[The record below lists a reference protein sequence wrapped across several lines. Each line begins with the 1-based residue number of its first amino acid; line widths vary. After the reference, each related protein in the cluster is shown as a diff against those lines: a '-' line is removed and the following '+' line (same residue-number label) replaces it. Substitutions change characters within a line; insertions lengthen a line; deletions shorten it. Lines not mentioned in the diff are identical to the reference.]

1 MPRRGNSSRLNFP
14 GHRTGKIQPGRI
26 VVAVVDGRGRT
37 ITAGGLARWVRAVA
51 PPRARGELAIAVV
64 PDAQVKKLNRE
75 YRGISTPTDVLS
87 FPAATP
93 GVLGDIVIARGVAQ
107 TQARE
112 HGHPLS
118 TELRILALHGLLHL
132 IGYDHDDVNDKGR
145 MRRIEERLRRQG
157 GLPTGLTA
165 RARTR

>member
-1 MPRRGNSSRLNFP
+1 LNFP
-14 GHRTGKIQPGRI
+14 GWPTGKIQPGRI
-26 VVAVVDGRGRT
+26 IVAVVDGRGRT
-37 ITAGGLARWVRAVA
+37 IPAGGLARWVRAVA

-64 PDAQVKKLNRE
+64 PDAQVKKLNRD
-75 YRGISTPTDVLS
+75 YRRINTATDVLS

-93 GVLGDIVIARGVAQ
+93 GVLGDIVIARGVAAA
-107 TQARE
+107 QARE

-132 IGYDHDDVNDKGR
+132 IGYDHDDVNDRGR
-145 MRRIEERLRRQG
+145 MRRIEERLRKQG
-157 GLPTGLTA
+157 GLPAGLTA